1 MKTKKGP
8 RRMKKIT
15 LLLLFPIGIFFMVGV
30 GSYFNHQVID
40 TAVEGCEKRGGKVS
54 LEKDF
59 LAINWSFSCEK

>member
-1 MKTKKGP
+1 MKTKKDP
-8 RRMKKIT
+8 RRVIKIT
-15 LLLLFPIGIFFMVGV
+15 LLLLPLVLFFMIGA

-40 TAVEGCEKRGGKVS
+40 TAVEGCEKIGGKVS